1 MSLKLQT
8 DAYRMNKNVKI
19 LYLAVT
25 NLTPVRTGTLISLN
39 SNYKNATDEC
49 KLIITFNV
57 FEGYRLVEKGLDSA
71 PIKLY

>member
-1 MSLKLQT
+1 
-8 DAYRMNKNVKI
+8 MNKNVKI

-25 NLTPVRTGTLISLN
+25 NLTAVRTGTLIPLN
-39 SNYKNATDEC
+39 SNYKNATDAY
-49 KLIITFNV
+49 KLTFNV